1 MFFFVL
7 ISGDNLTTEEHLE
20 RREFRND
27 VLMAQQAEE
36 ANQII

>member
-7 ISGDNLTTEEHLE
+7 ISGDNLTMEEPLE
-20 RREFRND
+20 RREYRKD